1 MTNAMA
7 ASARVARVLTGG
19 GRRAFA
25 SVRGDV
31 IQVTNPATGA
41 VVARVPADDD
51 MSVARK
57 FVEASRAQRKWASTP
72 ASDRAACLRR
82 YAQLLKDKAN
92 DLASDITS
100 EMGKPRTHAK
110 AEVLAAA
117 RRVEAIVDIAVSE
130 NLAPSDDDAAS
141 EFRGH
146 FDFGAIG
153 VCENLS
159 GEIVRFV
166 TQEKRENA
174 FPGPNGPD
182 RRHKNP
188 NRVAAAH
195 EGGGAPS
202 SEGSDVRRATDPGRR
217 ARPADFERKRRAPG
231 GAGDAGARASTRVAR
246 TPWWRGKASPAYRQ
260 RCRTVCVHFQV
271 VGSRAR
277 GSAACGR
284 GWQKRDECAVLE

>member
-117 RRVEAIVDIAVSE
+117 RRVEAIVAFRANFFNLDASSSSAECLRRRVGAVATAS
-130 NLAPSDDDAAS
+130 AP
-141 EFRGH
+141 R
-146 FDFGAIG
+146 
-153 VCENLS
+153 
-159 GEIVRFV
+159 
-166 TQEKRENA
+166 
-174 FPGPNGPD
+174 
-182 RRHKNP
+182 
-188 NRVAAAH
+188 
-195 EGGGAPS
+195 
-202 SEGSDVRRATDPGRR
+202 
-217 ARPADFERKRRAPG
+217 
-231 GAGDAGARASTRVAR
+231 
-246 TPWWRGKASPAYRQ
+246 
-260 RCRTVCVHFQV
+260 
-271 VGSRAR
+271 
-277 GSAACGR
+277 
-284 GWQKRDECAVLE
+284 

>member
-1 MTNAMA
+1 M
-7 ASARVARVLTGG
+7 
-19 GRRAFA
+19 
-25 SVRGDV
+25 

-141 EFRGH
+141 EILHASKRLEERVELEPV
-146 FDFGAIG
+146 G
-153 VCENLS
+153 VVAHVSAWNYPHLLAA
-159 GEIVRFV
+159 G
-166 TQEKRENA
+166 
-174 FPGPNGPD
+174 
-182 RRHKNP
+182 
-188 NRVAAAH
+188 VAA
-195 EGGGAPS
+195 
-202 SEGSDVRRATDPGRR
+202 
-217 ARPADFERKRRAPG
+217 
-231 GAGDAGARASTRVAR
+231 
-246 TPWWRGKASPAYRQ
+246 
-260 RCRTVCVHFQV
+260 
-271 VGSRAR
+271 
-277 GSAACGR
+277 SAL
-284 GWQKRDECAVLE
+284 V